1 MNVQLETI
9 YGSEI
14 ISIITYL
21 LLAQRE
27 SHQEANITTEILVF
41 LFIYKGMVLAKV
53 VKSNFFLLFL
63 FLENVQNPF
72 CIKTFL

>member
-27 SHQEANITTEILVF
+27 SHQEANITT
-41 LFIYKGMVLAKV
+41 
-53 VKSNFFLLFL
+53 
-63 FLENVQNPF
+63 
-72 CIKTFL
+72 

>member
-27 SHQEANITTEILVF
+27 SHQEANITTEILMF
-41 LFIYKGMVLAKV
+41 LFIHKGSLLVKV
-53 VKSNFFLLFL
+53 TFFDC
-63 FLENVQNPF
+63 F
-72 CIKTFL
+72 CC